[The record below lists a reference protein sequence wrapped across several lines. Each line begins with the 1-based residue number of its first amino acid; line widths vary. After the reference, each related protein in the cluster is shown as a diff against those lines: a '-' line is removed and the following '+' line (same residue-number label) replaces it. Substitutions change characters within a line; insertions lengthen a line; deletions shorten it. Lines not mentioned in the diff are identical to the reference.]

1 MYKFGKTSKKKLEG
15 VHPDI
20 IKVLDELIKLM
31 DVTVVEGLRTQERQ
45 NKLYADGAS
54 KTTKSKHILGKAV
67 DIAPYPINW
76 DDKEHFYYM
85 CGMIRGI
92 AHSLGIKIRVGAD
105 WDSDGKIRDQ
115 EFDDLVH
122 FELLD

>member
-1 MYKFGKTSKKKLEG
+1 
-15 VHPDI
+15 
-20 IKVLDELIKLM
+20 
-31 DVTVVEGLRTQERQ
+31 
-45 NKLYADGAS
+45 
-54 KTTKSKHILGKAV
+54 
-67 DIAPYPINW
+67 
-76 DDKEHFYYM
+76 
-85 CGMIRGI
+85 MIRGI